1 MSYSQTTGSGRGLPH
16 SQGHAPG
23 LPGPAP
29 SEGAPFDRDGDRG
42 LAGMGSGGGG
52 ETHIISVPS
61 PGISCSQRLSQSL
74 KPRESLEV
82 IRPPFL

>member
-23 LPGPAP
+23 LPGPAL
-29 SEGAPFDRDGDRG
+29 SEGAPFGRDGDRG
-42 LAGMGSGGGG
+42 LAQEG
-52 ETHIISVPS
+52 ETHILSVPS

-82 IRPPFL
+82 IRPPCL